1 MSMIDSKNNR
11 NVAQLKHYSGPCPYC
26 GYQLKNPDTSRCPE
40 CGSHL
45 LFRLVA
51 PFRFTPWHAMLYG
64 LAISI
69 GACLDR
75 VFLSIVGIINSNAW
89 FVIENQM
96 ILLLEMFGTSFLGMI
111 IVCVGFYVVWRQ
123 KKWFVQIV
131 LWKRMLWYFVAI
143 AIPIV
148 VTVTQYY
155 LLIYFV
161 F

>member
-1 MSMIDSKNNR
+1 
-11 NVAQLKHYSGPCPYC
+11 
-26 GYQLKNPDTSRCPE
+26 
-40 CGSHL
+40 
-45 LFRLVA
+45 
-51 PFRFTPWHAMLYG
+51 MLCG

-89 FVIENQM
+89 FVIQNQM

-131 LWKRMLWYFVAI
+131 LWKRVLWYFVAI
-143 AIPIV
+143 AIPTV